1 MVGKILMKNLLAGM
15 QKPHERAIPP
25 PFPPTRQPHFLG
37 GPALS
42 FGDMNADNV
51 S

>member
-1 MVGKILMKNLLAGM
+1 MEGKILMKNLLAGM
-15 QKPHERAIPP
+15 QKPLERAIPA
-25 PFPPTRQPHFLG
+25 PFPTHSPPHFLG